1 MDAEAASNIQ
11 ASDDDE
17 DKNQALRSIQNAYSQ
32 LLVELSESVQT
43 GNGTTA
49 SNELISDDTNII
61 INLSLPSNYPLA
73 LKDALRNVLK
83 RFISDVSGVDGT
95 ITWKLEM
102 PSRFDDN
109 LLSSINSSVN
119 SFLVN
124 SIIGKW
130 CEITANDKV
139 KEYADNAAALLLDI
153 KEKAFFKK
161 KPTRTKI
168 S

>member
-1 MDAEAASNIQ
+1 MADSTLTITK
-11 ASDDDE
+11 SDVYE
-17 DKNQALRSIQNAYSQ
+17 EVAK
-32 LLVELSESVQT
+32 
-43 GNGTTA
+43 TTA
-49 SNELISDDTNII
+49 YIGAKNKLEDGKSAFDQVFVTDADLTMIERFFNE
-61 INLSLPSNYPLA
+61 SL
-73 LKDALRNVLK
+73 DALRNVLK
-83 RFISDVSGVDGT
+83 RFISGGSGVGGT
-95 ITWKLEM
+95 ITWQLEM

-109 LLSSINSSVN
+109 LLESIKSSAN

>member
-1 MDAEAASNIQ
+1 MANFTLTITKSNIYEEV
-11 ASDDDE
+11 A
-17 DKNQALRSIQNAYSQ
+17 K
-32 LLVELSESVQT
+32 
-43 GNGTTA
+43 TTA
-49 SNELISDDTNII
+49 YIGAKNKLEDGKSAFDQVFVTDADLTMIDRFFNE
-61 INLSLPSNYPLA
+61 SLDS
-73 LKDALRNVLK
+73 LKNVLK
-83 RFISDVSGVDGT
+83 RFISGVSVADVT
-95 ITWKLEM
+95 ITWQLEM

-109 LLSSINSSVN
+109 LLESIKSSAN

-153 KEKAFFKK
+153 KDKAFFKK

>member
-1 MDAEAASNIQ
+1 MANFTLTIKK
-11 ASDDDE
+11 SDIYE
-17 DKNQALRSIQNAYSQ
+17 EVAK
-32 LLVELSESVQT
+32 
-43 GNGTTA
+43 TTA
-49 SNELISDDTNII
+49 YIGAKNKLEDGKSAFDQVFVTDADLTMIERFFNE
-61 INLSLPSNYPLA
+61 SL
-73 LKDALRNVLK
+73 DALRNVLK
-83 RFISDVSGVDGT
+83 RFITGGSGVEGT
-95 ITWKLEM
+95 ITWQLEM
-102 PSRFDDN
+102 PSRFNDN
-109 LLSSINSSVN
+109 LLSSINSSVS
-119 SFLVN
+119 SFVVN

>member
-1 MDAEAASNIQ
+1 MADSTLTIKK
-11 ASDDDE
+11 SDVYE
-17 DKNQALRSIQNAYSQ
+17 EVAK
-32 LLVELSESVQT
+32 
-43 GNGTTA
+43 TTA
-49 SNELISDDTNII
+49 YIGAKNKLEDGKSAFDQVFVTDADLTMIERFFNE
-61 INLSLPSNYPLA
+61 SL
-73 LKDALRNVLK
+73 DALRNVLK
-83 RFISDVSGVDGT
+83 RFISGGSGVDGT
-95 ITWKLEM
+95 ITWQLEM

-109 LLSSINSSVN
+109 LLESIKSSAN

-124 SIIGKW
+124 SIIEKW

-153 KEKAFFKK
+153 KDKAFFKK

>member
-1 MDAEAASNIQ
+1 MADSIFTIKKSDVYEEVAKTTAYIGAKNKLEDGKSAFDQVFVTDADLTMIERFYN
-11 ASDDDE
+11 
-17 DKNQALRSIQNAYSQ
+17 
-32 LLVELSESVQT
+32 ESV
-43 GNGTTA
+43 
-49 SNELISDDTNII
+49 
-61 INLSLPSNYPLA
+61 
-73 LKDALRNVLK
+73 DALRNVLK
-83 RFISDVSGVDGT
+83 RFLTGESAEDGST
-95 ITWKLEM
+95 KWTLEM

-109 LLSSINSSVN
+109 LLSSINSSAN

-153 KEKAFFKK
+153 KDKAFYKK

>member
-1 MDAEAASNIQ
+1 MADLVITIKR
-11 ASDDDE
+11 SDVYE
-17 DKNQALRSIQNAYSQ
+17 EVAK
-32 LLVELSESVQT
+32 
-43 GNGTTA
+43 TTA
-49 SNELISDDTNII
+49 YIGAKNKLEDGKSAFDQVFVTDADLTMIERFFNE
-61 INLSLPSNYPLA
+61 SL
-73 LKDALRNVLK
+73 DALINVLK
-83 RFISDVSGVDGT
+83 RFISDVSGVDGI
-95 ITWKLEM
+95 ITLQLEM

-109 LLSSINSSVN
+109 LLESIKSSSN

-161 KPTRTKI
+161 KPTRKKI
-168 S
+168 

>member
-1 MDAEAASNIQ
+1 MADSTLTIKK
-11 ASDDDE
+11 SDVYE
-17 DKNQALRSIQNAYSQ
+17 EVAK
-32 LLVELSESVQT
+32 
-43 GNGTTA
+43 TTA
-49 SNELISDDTNII
+49 YIGAKNKLEDGKSAFDQIFVTEADFAMIERFFNE
-61 INLSLPSNYPLA
+61 SL
-73 LKDALRNVLK
+73 DALRNVLK
-83 RFISDVSGVDGT
+83 RFISGGSGVDGT
-95 ITWKLEM
+95 ITWQLDM

-109 LLSSINSSVN
+109 LLSSINSSAN

-124 SIIGKW
+124 SIIWKW

-153 KEKAFFKK
+153 KDKAFFKK

>member
-1 MDAEAASNIQ
+1 MADYTLTITK
-11 ASDDDE
+11 SDIYE
-17 DKNQALRSIQNAYSQ
+17 EVAK
-32 LLVELSESVQT
+32 
-43 GNGTTA
+43 TTA
-49 SNELISDDTNII
+49 YIGAKNKLEDGKSAFDQVFVTDADLTMIERFFNE
-61 INLSLPSNYPLA
+61 SL
-73 LKDALRNVLK
+73 DALRNVLK
-83 RFISDVSGVDGT
+83 RFISGGSGAEGT
-95 ITWKLEM
+95 ITWQLEM

-109 LLSSINSSVN
+109 LLESIKSSAN

-130 CEITANDKV
+130 CEITVNDKV

>member
-1 MDAEAASNIQ
+1 MADLIITIKRSDVYEEVAKTTAYIGAKNKLEDGKSAFDQVFVTDADLTMIERFYN
-11 ASDDDE
+11 
-17 DKNQALRSIQNAYSQ
+17 
-32 LLVELSESVQT
+32 ESV
-43 GNGTTA
+43 
-49 SNELISDDTNII
+49 
-61 INLSLPSNYPLA
+61 
-73 LKDALRNVLK
+73 DALRNALK
-83 RFISDVSGVDGT
+83 RFIALESVEDGST
-95 ITWKLEM
+95 KWKLEM
-102 PSRFDDN
+102 PNRFDEN
-109 LLSSINSSVN
+109 LLSSINSSAN

-153 KEKAFFKK
+153 KDKAFFKK

>member
-1 MDAEAASNIQ
+1 MADSTLTITK
-11 ASDDDE
+11 SDVYE
-17 DKNQALRSIQNAYSQ
+17 EVAK
-32 LLVELSESVQT
+32 
-43 GNGTTA
+43 TTA
-49 SNELISDDTNII
+49 YIGAKNKLEDGKSAFDQVFVTDADMTMIERFFNE
-61 INLSLPSNYPLA
+61 SL
-73 LKDALRNVLK
+73 DALRNVLK
-83 RFISDVSGVDGT
+83 RFISGGSGVGGT
-95 ITWKLEM
+95 ITWQLEM

-109 LLSSINSSVN
+109 LLESIKSSAN

>member
-1 MDAEAASNIQ
+1 MANFTLTITK
-11 ASDDDE
+11 SDIYE
-17 DKNQALRSIQNAYSQ
+17 EVAK
-32 LLVELSESVQT
+32 
-43 GNGTTA
+43 TTA
-49 SNELISDDTNII
+49 YIGAKNKLEDGKSAFDQVFVTDADLTMIDRFFNE
-61 INLSLPSNYPLA
+61 SLDS
-73 LKDALRNVLK
+73 LRNVLK
-83 RFISDVSGVDGT
+83 RFISGVSVADVT
-95 ITWKLEM
+95 ITWQLEM

-109 LLSSINSSVN
+109 LLESIKSSVN

-153 KEKAFFKK
+153 KDKAFFKK

>member
-1 MDAEAASNIQ
+1 MADSTLTIKK
-11 ASDDDE
+11 SDVYE
-17 DKNQALRSIQNAYSQ
+17 EVAK
-32 LLVELSESVQT
+32 
-43 GNGTTA
+43 TTA
-49 SNELISDDTNII
+49 YIGAKNKLEDGKSAFDQVFVTDADLTMIERFFNE
-61 INLSLPSNYPLA
+61 SL
-73 LKDALRNVLK
+73 DALRNVLK
-83 RFISDVSGVDGT
+83 RFISGGSEVDGT
-95 ITWKLEM
+95 ITWQLEK

-109 LLSSINSSVN
+109 LLSSINSSAN

-124 SIIGKW
+124 RIIGKW

-153 KEKAFFKK
+153 KDKAFFKK

>member
-1 MDAEAASNIQ
+1 MADFTLTIT
-11 ASDDDE
+11 
-17 DKNQALRSIQNAYSQ
+17 KNDIYEEVAK
-32 LLVELSESVQT
+32 
-43 GNGTTA
+43 TTA
-49 SNELISDDTNII
+49 YIGKKTTVEEGKSAFDQIFVTEADLAMIERFFNE
-61 INLSLPSNYPLA
+61 SL
-73 LKDALRNVLK
+73 DALRNVLK
-83 RFISDVSGVDGT
+83 RFISGDSVANGT
-95 ITWKLEM
+95 ISCNLDM

-109 LLSSINSSVN
+109 LLSSINSSAN
-119 SFLVN
+119 SFMVN

-153 KEKAFFKK
+153 KEKAFYKK

>member
-1 MDAEAASNIQ
+1 MADSTLTITKSNVYEEV
-11 ASDDDE
+11 A
-17 DKNQALRSIQNAYSQ
+17 K
-32 LLVELSESVQT
+32 
-43 GNGTTA
+43 TTA
-49 SNELISDDTNII
+49 YIGAKNKLEDGKSAFDQVFVTDADLTMIERFFNE
-61 INLSLPSNYPLA
+61 SL
-73 LKDALRNVLK
+73 DALRNVLK
-83 RFISDVSGVDGT
+83 RFISGGSGVGGT
-95 ITWKLEM
+95 ITWQLDM

-109 LLSSINSSVN
+109 LLSSINSSAN

-153 KEKAFFKK
+153 KDKAFFKK

>member
-1 MDAEAASNIQ
+1 MANFTLTITK
-11 ASDDDE
+11 SDIYE
-17 DKNQALRSIQNAYSQ
+17 E
-32 LLVELSESVQT
+32 VEK
-43 GNGTTA
+43 TTA
-49 SNELISDDTNII
+49 YIGAKNKLEDGKSAFDQVFVTDADLTMIDRFFNESLDSLI
-61 INLSLPSNYPLA
+61 
-73 LKDALRNVLK
+73 NVLK
-83 RFISDVSGVDGT
+83 RFISGVSVADVT
-95 ITWKLEM
+95 ITWQLEM

-109 LLSSINSSVN
+109 LLESIKSSAN

-153 KEKAFFKK
+153 KDKAFFKK

>member
-1 MDAEAASNIQ
+1 MADLVITIKRSEVYEEVVKTTAYIGAKNKLEDGKSAFDQVFVTDADLAMIERFYN
-11 ASDDDE
+11 
-17 DKNQALRSIQNAYSQ
+17 
-32 LLVELSESVQT
+32 ESV
-43 GNGTTA
+43 
-49 SNELISDDTNII
+49 DV
-61 INLSLPSNYPLA
+61 
-73 LKDALRNVLK
+73 LRNALK
-83 RFISDVSGVDGT
+83 RFIVGESAEEGST
-95 ITWKLEM
+95 KWTLEM

-109 LLSSINSSVN
+109 LLSSINSSAN

-153 KEKAFFKK
+153 KDKAFFKK

>member
-1 MDAEAASNIQ
+1 MADSTLTIKK
-11 ASDDDE
+11 SDVYE
-17 DKNQALRSIQNAYSQ
+17 EVAK
-32 LLVELSESVQT
+32 
-43 GNGTTA
+43 TTA
-49 SNELISDDTNII
+49 YIGAKNKLEDGKSAFDQVFVTDADLTMIERFFNE
-61 INLSLPSNYPLA
+61 SL
-73 LKDALRNVLK
+73 DALRNVLK
-83 RFISDVSGVDGT
+83 RFISGGSEVDGT
-95 ITWKLEM
+95 ITWQLEM

-109 LLSSINSSVN
+109 QLSPINSSAN

-124 SIIGKW
+124 RIIGKW

-153 KEKAFFKK
+153 KDKAFFKK

>member
-1 MDAEAASNIQ
+1 MADSILTIKKSDVYEEVAKTTAYIGAKNKLEDGKSAFDQVFVTDADLTMIERFYN
-11 ASDDDE
+11 
-17 DKNQALRSIQNAYSQ
+17 
-32 LLVELSESVQT
+32 ESV
-43 GNGTTA
+43 
-49 SNELISDDTNII
+49 
-61 INLSLPSNYPLA
+61 
-73 LKDALRNVLK
+73 DALINVLK
-83 RFISDVSGVDGT
+83 RFLTGETEEEGST
-95 ITWKLEM
+95 KWTLEM

-109 LLSSINSSVN
+109 LLSSINSSAN

-139 KEYADNAAALLLDI
+139 KDYADNAAALLLDI
-153 KEKAFFKK
+153 KDKAFYKK

>member
-1 MDAEAASNIQ
+1 MANFTLTITK
-11 ASDDDE
+11 SDIYE
-17 DKNQALRSIQNAYSQ
+17 EVAK
-32 LLVELSESVQT
+32 
-43 GNGTTA
+43 TTA
-49 SNELISDDTNII
+49 YIGAKNKLEDGKSAFDQVFVTDADLTMIDRFFNE
-61 INLSLPSNYPLA
+61 SLDS
-73 LKDALRNVLK
+73 LRNVLK
-83 RFISDVSGVDGT
+83 RFVSGVSVADVT
-95 ITWKLEM
+95 ITWQLEIS
-102 PSRFDDN
+102 SRFDDN
-109 LLSSINSSVN
+109 LLESIKSSAN

-153 KEKAFFKK
+153 KDKAFFKK

>member
-1 MDAEAASNIQ
+1 MADSILTIKK
-11 ASDDDE
+11 SDVYE
-17 DKNQALRSIQNAYSQ
+17 EVAK
-32 LLVELSESVQT
+32 
-43 GNGTTA
+43 TTA
-49 SNELISDDTNII
+49 YIGAKNKLEDGKSAFDQIFVTEADLAMIERFFNE
-61 INLSLPSNYPLA
+61 SL
-73 LKDALRNVLK
+73 DALRNVLK
-83 RFISDVSGVDGT
+83 RFISGGSGADGT
-95 ITWKLEM
+95 ITWILDM

-109 LLSSINSSVN
+109 LLSSINSSAN
-119 SFLVN
+119 SFMVN
-124 SIIGKW
+124 SIIWKW

>member
-1 MDAEAASNIQ
+1 MENFTLTITKSNIYEEV
-11 ASDDDE
+11 A
-17 DKNQALRSIQNAYSQ
+17 K
-32 LLVELSESVQT
+32 
-43 GNGTTA
+43 TTA
-49 SNELISDDTNII
+49 YIGAKNKLEDGKSAFDQVFVTDADLTMIDRFFNE
-61 INLSLPSNYPLA
+61 SLDS
-73 LKDALRNVLK
+73 LRNVLK
-83 RFISDVSGVDGT
+83 RFISGVSVADVT
-95 ITWKLEM
+95 ITWQLEM

-109 LLSSINSSVN
+109 LLESIKSSVN

-130 CEITANDKV
+130 CEITTNDKV

-153 KEKAFFKK
+153 KDKAFFKK

>member
-1 MDAEAASNIQ
+1 MANFTLTITK
-11 ASDDDE
+11 SDIYE
-17 DKNQALRSIQNAYSQ
+17 EVAK
-32 LLVELSESVQT
+32 
-43 GNGTTA
+43 TTA
-49 SNELISDDTNII
+49 YIGAKNKLEDGKSAFGQVFVTDADLTMIDRFFNE
-61 INLSLPSNYPLA
+61 SLDS
-73 LKDALRNVLK
+73 LRNVLK
-83 RFISDVSGVDGT
+83 RFISGVSVADVT
-95 ITWKLEM
+95 ITWQLEM

-109 LLSSINSSVN
+109 LLESIKSSAN

-153 KEKAFFKK
+153 KDKAFFKK